1 MTKLAE
7 PMARPE
13 MSGKTVLVTGATGG
27 IGLAT
32 AKALA
37 GLGATVIVHGRN
49 PAKLA
54 EALQAVRLESGRDDV
69 SSWLCD
75 FASLREVR
83 DRAREL
89 LARVPRLDVL
99 VNNAGGIFP
108 KRVLTNDGYE
118 LTFAVNH
125 LAPMLL
131 TQELLPA
138 LRAAAP
144 SRVVTVAS
152 TAYLFGS
159 WCIRWNDV
167 EYKKLPYNMQLTYG
181 HSKLANILFTVELS
195 RRLAGTGVTANCLH
209 PGVVGSDFGRDT
221 ILKPL
226 MKLAG
231 PFLLTNEKGARTSVY
246 LASSPDVAG
255 VSGKFFSRSRPI
267 RVPRGSKAANE
278 GRRLWELSEPM
289 IARALE

>member
-1 MTKLAE
+1 MQAL
-7 PMARPE
+7 MN
-13 MSGKTVLVTGATGG
+13 GKTVLVTGATGG

-32 AKALA
+32 AKSLA

-49 PAKLA
+49 PEKLDR
-54 EALQAVRLESGRDDV
+54 ALQAVRQESGRDDV

-75 FASLREVR
+75 FTSLREVR

-108 KRVLTNDGYE
+108 KRVLTKDGYE

-152 TAYLFGS
+152 TAYRFGG

-167 EYKKLPYNMQLTYG
+167 EFKRLPYYMQLTYG

-195 RRLAGTGVTANCLH
+195 RRLAGTGITANCLH
-209 PGVVGSDFGRDT
+209 PGVVRSDFGRGT
-221 ILKPL
+221 ILRPL
-226 MKLAG
+226 MKL

-255 VSGKFFSRSRPI
+255 VTGKFYYRNRPI
-267 RVPRGSKAANE
+267 RIPRGSRAANE

-289 IARALE
+289 IARALG